1 MKPEHILNASI
12 AAIADRGRQRDT
24 STDGTHQER
33 SMADCVM
40 AFNIIEGTNLSER
53 QGWVFMQV
61 LKIARAAATAKNG
74 QCNADDYIDGAAYA
88 ALAAEAAE
96 EAMARYHAAHTE
108 PPAYLKRPT
117 REAMLGQAA

>member
-1 MKPEHILNASI
+1 MKPEHILTASI

-24 STDGTHQER
+24 STGGMHQER
-33 SMADCVM
+33 SMAACVE
-40 AFNIIEGTNLSER
+40 AFNALEGTSLSER

-96 EAMARYHAAHTE
+96 EAMVRYHATRTE
-108 PPAYLKRPT
+108 PPAYLKRLLDK
-117 REAMLGQAA
+117 R